1 MPFIRLNQERM
12 SSGQKIINA
21 LPLLMVVQSLGH
33 MVISETLGFGL
44 PCLRVN
50 EVRATCL
57 GRLGRNFGV
66 VEVRSILASRGTLS

>member
-1 MPFIRLNQERM
+1 MPFIRLNQELTP
-12 SSGQKIINA
+12 SGQKIINA
-21 LPLLMVVQSLGH
+21 LPLLMVVRSLGH
-33 MVISETLGFGL
+33 MVILETLGFGL

-57 GRLGRNFGV
+57 GQLGQNFGV